1 MTVPNFD
8 KYKLIIVGSGLAAFS
23 AIQEFRN
30 TSTPILI
37 IEGGSLEY
45 EEKNEQL
52 QKNFHYGQLNH
63 WNLHWMRV
71 LGGTSKIWGGM
82 TSTLSATDFS
92 NWPISYDDL
101 KNYYIAAWKLVG
113 EDGRKIISLY
123 EENLVKNEEF
133 NFKPFIMTSPR
144 IINLSDYKKFQN
156 VDVVTKTNLVKLLS
170 KNRKYISGL
179 QLFNGEKLFNRKVR
193 SDQKLVL
200 ALGGLGNA
208 QILLQP
214 NEKNEISVGN
224 ESGLVGKYLMEHP
237 HVSNAGKIYF
247 KKELLPNIT
256 NMNIQPAFVMNEKI
270 KIKKNLLNC
279 SLSIENLG
287 DGDKDEKKVFNKLL
301 GSNLMYA
308 DIYSRSE
315 QEPLSINSTS
325 LTNEKNWAGIHKL
338 RVRHSFSALD
348 LISIEEHIKLF
359 GEHVLKNNIGFV
371 KIVNNEIYKNAQG
384 GGHTMGTTRMGYDI
398 KTGVC
403 DKNNK
408 IFGYENIFLSGS
420 SVFTTGGAS
429 NPTISIIALGLRLSK
444 HLKEIIDV

>member
-1 MTVPNFD
+1 MIVPNFD
-8 KYKLIIVGSGLAAFS
+8 KYKLIIIGSGLAAFS
-23 AIQEFRN
+23 AIQEFKN
-30 TSTPILI
+30 TSIPILI

-45 EEKNEQL
+45 DEKNVQL
-52 QKNFHYGQLNH
+52 QENFHYGQLNH

-82 TSTLSATDFS
+82 TSTLSSSDFS

-101 KNYYIAAWKLVG
+101 KNYYVDAWKLVG
-113 EDGRKIISLY
+113 EDGKKIISLY
-123 EENLVKNEEF
+123 EEYLDKNKEF
-133 NFKPFIMTSPR
+133 NFKPFIMTNPK
-144 IINLSDYKKFQN
+144 IINLSDYKKFKN
-156 VDVVTKTNLVKLLS
+156 VDVITKTNLVKLLS
-170 KNRKYISGL
+170 DNRKYISGV
-179 QLFNGEKLFNRKVR
+179 QLFNDKKLLTRKIR
-193 SDQKLVL
+193 DDQKLVL

-214 NEKNEISVGN
+214 NEKNEISIGN

-237 HVSNAGKIYF
+237 HVSTAGEIYF
-247 KKELLPNIT
+247 KKDLLPNIK
-256 NMNIQPAFVMNEKI
+256 NMNIQPAFVMNERT

-287 DGDKDEKKVFNKLL
+287 DGDKDEKKVFNKLS
-301 GSNLMYA
+301 GSNLVYA

-315 QEPLSINSTS
+315 QEPLSINSTT

-348 LISIEEHIKLF
+348 LISIEEHIKVF
-359 GEHVLKNNIGFV
+359 GEYVLKNDIGFV
-371 KIVNNEIYKNAQG
+371 KIINDEIYKNAQG
-384 GGHTMGTTRMGYDI
+384 GGHTMGTTRMGHNI
-398 KTGVC
+398 KTSVC

-408 IFGYENIFLSGS
+408 IHGYENIFLSGS

-444 HLKEIIDV
+444 HLKEIINV